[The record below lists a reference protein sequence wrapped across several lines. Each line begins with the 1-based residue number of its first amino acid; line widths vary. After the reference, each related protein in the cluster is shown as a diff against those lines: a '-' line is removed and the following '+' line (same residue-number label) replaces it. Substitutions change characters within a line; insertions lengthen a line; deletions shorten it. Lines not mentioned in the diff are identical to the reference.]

1 VRGVEVKPKQI
12 VVGVL
17 MFRLV
22 LMCMNAF
29 YKAVYKPFEQAVY
42 RSVYELTGIEDEW
55 LTNLIILILFTAIL
69 IALGASI
76 PFVYRTARR

>member
-1 VRGVEVKPKQI
+1 MEVKPKQVI
-12 VVGVL
+12 VGVL
-17 MFRLV
+17 MFMLA

-42 RSVYELTGIEDEW
+42 RTVHELTGIEDEW

-76 PFVYRTARR
+76 PFVYRTVRR